1 MAETTGPSWADIP
14 LDLAGRILG
23 RLLAHVDRLR
33 FAAVCPEW
41 RAAARQANVHPPLPL
56 LLLPDATV
64 YSVPGTKPF
73 RLPNCADY
81 TDACGNWLVF
91 SGADGCFLRDPF
103 CNATVPL
110 PALTRDRLRY

>member
-41 RAAARQANVHPPLPL
+41 RAAARQANVHPPMPL

-64 YSVPGTKPF
+64 YSAGFFLPTPGFLSPPSGTGVYRANSNFKPKSITTASSNGF
-73 RLPNCADY
+73 ERY
-81 TDACGNWLVF
+81 TAV
-91 SGADGCFLRDPF
+91 
-103 CNATVPL
+103 
-110 PALTRDRLRY
+110 